1 LGREGHRD
9 GREAQDQQSNQLHD
23 DDD

>member
-23 DDD
+23 DDE